1 MVDPGLLDCCMRRF
15 NDDYREKL
23 AGEVVAIDGKALCG
37 ASSDERTRPYIVS
50 AWADAQ
56 GIVLGDAVGVT
67 KGEHQCPPVFTSATI
82 LDHCPPL

>member
-1 MVDPGLLDCCMRRF
+1 MRRF

-56 GIVLGDAVGVT
+56 GIVLGNACRSGGGRMSMFSSV
-67 KGEHQCPPVFTSATI
+67 HQCHQS
-82 LDHCPPL
+82 